1 LKVSSERLPS
11 CQLRLRFEVDPEEM
25 QGPLKRAYQRLAHRI
40 AIPGFRRGKAPPH
53 ILERHVGR
61 QTLLQE
67 ALNDLIPQLYEQ
79 AIKEQGIEPFAG
91 PELELLQLDPPIFEA
106 RVPLPPRVELGDYHA
121 IKVTPDEVEI
131 TEEQVEE
138 ALEGLRRSQ
147 AYWQPAER
155 PCRLDD
161 IVVLDIRGEVEGE
174 PLFDEKE
181 RWYRL
186 TSGATWPAPGF
197 VQRVLGM
204 SKGEGKEFVLPLPA
218 DFPESQ
224 FAGKECHFKVFLH
237 EVKEENIPELNDDFA
252 KSLDW
257 EVNSL
262 EELRGKMKARLRE
275 RAEQEAKSKLEREVL
290 EALVGFSEVEF
301 PPILVEMEINQ
312 LIGEEL
318 RRRGW
323 PSLEDFLRNLG
334 KSEEELREELRPLA
348 EERLT
353 RSLVLGKVAEQE
365 NIRVDESEIE
375 AEIERLSA
383 SAGERREE
391 LHQLLSSRGRESI
404 RNELLTRKTLERL
417 VEIALKEEPE
427 GPAEQ
432 TSEN

>member
-1 LKVSSERLPS
+1 
-11 CQLRLRFEVDPEEM
+11 
-25 QGPLKRAYQRLAHRI
+25 
-40 AIPGFRRGKAPPH
+40 
-53 ILERHVGR
+53 
-61 QTLLQE
+61 
-67 ALNDLIPQLYEQ
+67 
-79 AIKEQGIEPFAG
+79 
-91 PELELLQLDPPIFEA
+91 
-106 RVPLPPRVELGDYHA
+106 A

-138 ALEGLRRSQ
+138 ALEGLRHSQ

-186 TSGATWPAPGF
+186 TSEATWPAPGF
-197 VQRVLGM
+197 VQQVLGM
-204 SKGEGKEFVLPLPA
+204 NKGEGKEFVLPLPA

-301 PPILVEMEINQ
+301 PPILVEMEIDQ

-365 NIRVDESEIE
+365 NIRVGESEIE

-391 LHQLLSSRGRESI
+391 LRQLLSSRGRESI